1 MAEEGPV
8 VFTRRAS
15 GLVRE
20 VGIFTAMAIGLTHTI
35 GGGINNYMVQ
45 MPYSAPGSNVPAAFA
60 IAGLFTLFTAVSYSM
75 LGVAMPRTGG
85 DYIYIS
91 RSINPV
97 LGFVTSWGFWL
108 TELLSLGI
116 IAYID
121 IPFWG
126 TAFRIYGSASGSE
139 SAFDTATTLSENQ
152 GVILTL
158 AIIICI
164 VSALVTYLGTRVYS
178 WIINIGLVAGILGSI
193 AMVAYFLIRTG
204 QPYNELWNSVYGA
217 GTYEKIM
224 NNPDA
229 IAAWSGVTK
238 GMGATLQASIVCVWA
253 YIGFT
258 AAAYMGGEVKNPT
271 KGMIWA
277 VTGAAALI
285 IAYYLLLSFLVY
297 GKVGDEF
304 LYKYNYMFNNQLD
317 TLKTYI
323 RNPSGPIL
331 PAFACAL
338 TTNHSVQMLI
348 AVSGAI
354 WLLNDIPAFFLV
366 CSRLV
371 FSWSFDR
378 FFPEKFAEVNDRFH
392 SPHYAILLTMF
403 GGFFGVW
410 MAYGNTW
417 VAALDTTFLYIFAIM
432 FGCLSA
438 AVLPYI
444 RRDIY
449 EKSPS
454 IEIGGVPLM
463 TIAGVLGFTGNFF
476 LLLNAAVGMVAD
488 LSNAFFE
495 CCWMGIG
502 VILFVAF
509 WNYNRKR
516 GVDTSKIYAEIPP
529 A

>member
-1 MAEEGPV
+1 MAEEGPI
-8 VFTRRAS
+8 VFTRKAS

-20 VGIFTAMAIGLTHTI
+20 VSIFTAMAIGLTHTI

-45 MPYSAPGSNVPAAFA
+45 MPYSASGSNVPGAFA
-60 IAGLFTLFTAVSYSM
+60 IAGLVVILTAISYSM

-91 RSINPV
+91 RGINPV
-97 LGFVTSWGFWL
+97 LGFITSWGFWL

-121 IPFWG
+121 IPFFG
-126 TAFRIYGSASGSE
+126 TAYRIYGSASGSA

-152 GVILTL
+152 TVILSL
-158 AIIICI
+158 AVLI
-164 VSALVTYLGTRVYS
+164 VIFSAIVTYLGTRVYS
-178 WIINIGLVAGILGSI
+178 WIINIALVAGIIGSI
-193 AMVAYFLIRTG
+193 AMVGYFLIRTG

-229 IAAWSGVTK
+229 IAAWSNVDFT
-238 GMGATLQASIVCVWA
+238 MSATLQASIVCVWA

-258 AAAYMGGEVKNPT
+258 AAAYMGGEVKNPS

-285 IAYYLLLSFLVY
+285 IGYYLLLSALVY
-297 GKVGDEF
+297 GKIGNEF

-317 TLKTYI
+317 TLKTYVHH
-323 RNPSGPIL
+323 PSGPIL
-331 PAFACAL
+331 PAFAAAL
-338 TTNHSVQMLI
+338 TTNHWIQMTI
-348 AVSGAI
+348 ALSGAI

-378 FFPEKFAEVNDRFH
+378 FFPEKFANVNDRFH

-410 MAYGNTW
+410 MAYGDTW
-417 VAALDTTFLYIFAIM
+417 VAALDTTVLYIFAVM

-444 RRDIY
+444 RHDIY

-454 IEIGGVPLM
+454 IEIAGVPLM
-463 TIAGVLGFTGNFF
+463 TIAGVMGFVANLF
-476 LLLNAAVGMVAD
+476 LLLNAAVGMVSN
-488 LSNAFFE
+488 LSNAFYE
-495 CCWMGIG
+495 CVWMGLG
-502 VILFVAF
+502 VVIFVAF

-516 GVDTSKIYAEIPP
+516 GVDTSKIYAQIPP

>member
-60 IAGLFTLFTAVSYSM
+60 IAGLVTIVTAISYSM

-91 RSINPV
+91 RGINPV
-97 LGFVTSWGFWL
+97 LGFITSWGFWL

-121 IPFWG
+121 IPFFG
-126 TAFRIYGSASGSE
+126 TAFRIYGSASGSQ

-152 GVILTL
+152 TVILSL
-158 AIIICI
+158 AVLICI
-164 VSALVTYLGTRVYS
+164 ISAVVTYLGTRVYS
-178 WIINIGLVAGILGSI
+178 WIINIGLLCGIAGSV
-193 AMVAYFLIRTG
+193 AMVGYFLIRTG

-323 RNPSGPIL
+323 NNPSGPIL

-348 AVSGAI
+348 ALSGAI

-403 GGFFGVW
+403 GGFFGVA
-410 MAYGNTW
+410 MAYGDTW
-417 VAALDTTFLYIFAIM
+417 VAALDTTVLYIFAVM

-463 TIAGVLGFTGNFF
+463 TIAGIMGFTANMF
-476 LLLNAAVGMVAD
+476 LLWNGAVGMVAN
-488 LSNAFFE
+488 LKNCFYE
-495 CCWMGIG
+495 CVWMGLG
-502 VILFVAF
+502 VLVFVAF

>member
-1 MAEEGPV
+1 MAEEGPI
-8 VFTRRAS
+8 VFTRNAS

-20 VGIFTAMAIGLTHTI
+20 VSILSAVAVGLAHTI

-45 MPYSAPGSNVPAAFA
+45 MPYTAPGSNVPTAFVVGA
-60 IAGLFTLFTAVSYSM
+60 IVVIITAISYSM

-91 RSINPV
+91 RAINPV
-97 LGFVTSWGFWL
+97 LGFITSWGFWL
-108 TELLSLGI
+108 TELLSVGI
-116 IAYID
+116 VSYID
-121 IPFWG
+121 IPFFG

-139 SAFDTATTLSENQ
+139 SALSLSTTLSENET
-152 GVILTL
+152 VIVSL
-158 AIIICI
+158 ALLLCI
-164 VSALVTYLGTRVYS
+164 VSAIVLILGSRVYT
-178 WIINIGLVAGILGSI
+178 WIINLAVLAGVIGSV

-217 GTYEKIM
+217 GSYEKIM

-229 IAAWSGVTK
+229 VAAWSGVTHN
-238 GMGATLQASIVCVWA
+238 MGATLQASIVAIWA

-258 AAAYMGGEVKNPT
+258 AAAYIGGEVKNPK

-285 IAYYLLLSFLVY
+285 IAYYVLLSALVY
-297 GKVGDEF
+297 SKIGDQF

-317 TLKTYI
+317 TLRTYVLH
-323 RNPSGPIL
+323 PSRPIL
-331 PAFACAL
+331 PAFAAAL
-338 TTNHSVQMLI
+338 TTNHAVEMLI
-348 AVSGAI
+348 ALSGAM
-354 WLLNDIPAFFLV
+354 WLLNGIPAFFLV

-378 FFPEKFAEVNDRFH
+378 FFPEKFAEVNNKFH

-410 MAYGNTW
+410 MAAGNTW
-417 VAALDTTFLYIFAIM
+417 VAALDTTVLYLFAVM

-463 TIAGVLGFTGNFF
+463 TIAGVMGFVANLF
-476 LLLNAAVGMVAD
+476 LLLNGAVGMVAD
-488 LSNAFFE
+488 LSNAFYE
-495 CCWMGIG
+495 CVWMGLG
-502 VILFVAF
+502 LVIFVAF